1 MGFSWVFS
9 GALYSLESF
18 RWFSGVLMRFSYGLV
33 GDLYSLDVFS
43 GVLVEFIMVDFDFN
57 KNKC

>member
-1 MGFSWVFS
+1 
-9 GALYSLESF
+9 
-18 RWFSGVLMRFSYGLV
+18 MRFSYGLV